1 MTENRNI
8 RINKVLRELN
18 ISLATAVNFLESK
31 KIKIESS
38 PNSKISELEYEM
50 LCNNFSNTKKSTQS
64 KAINIPSKINHKDI
78 SISSKID
85 LFQHRKFT
93 IKDQKERSTIIE
105 DCITKI
111 TYPYKKISLFIDDE
125 VILYVNSID
134 NTGKPILKYSILND
148 FILGNNYDFDVTEK
162 RANGYVI
169 ENSENYTSFIP
180 LRYEKNIIKNKI
192 NLEIENFDL
201 AKNSLIFK
209 DSDIKEKKEDYVA
222 VNYNEYFEENGK
234 YNFNVTGYRILENN
248 SSIITLNYEG
258 IYATVKAFDFQNQ
271 DNLPENIKCIV
282 TKIIDNKL
290 YLIQDKI
297 DLYQNIYTEN
307 NEYDFEVIELDFDP
321 FNNSKYYIVS
331 DKYNFKHKLYYNEFE
346 SDEFNKIEIGTKIK
360 LVVRKITEKGHL
372 VLNLNLYPGQ
382 GTFFTVEKIF
392 DDINNSEF
400 IEKYFYSFRNL
411 ISDEEFEN
419 QPFKNLH
426 EDYENRENLWVFSY
440 LSMLDF
446 FIQKRISENE
456 INEAYE
462 LNKIYILVEEWL
474 LEGSNFLKRF
484 NIEKR
489 QNIILK
495 AEHQFKKATAR
506 GKALKLIIEHK
517 SEDYIK
523 NVLDTLRISS
533 YLRDEKIEIFKYLTF
548 SSIESVNKKTNEIIE
563 ITLLLIKGDLLDSYD
578 VNNFI
583 GLLQKRINIEKFD
596 LNPDFIQNRNKNIDS
611 ETKNALENIIKVTL
625 LQIYLFNK
633 NLNKSYAVT
642 KTANL
647 FRYTS
652 LLESNESDK
661 KRLLEYAIFCITNN
675 ILIEVDLGLIDNF
688 KSSKILDL
696 VKISNNT
703 KIDKNI
709 IGNQIF
715 KYNGSVFSFENG
727 WSLISKRQLFN
738 HAKTKGL
745 NLYNLISYFNNNI
758 VVSSTNNINLDLNC
772 NSKISDCNENWN
784 KYYSGNFNSQD
795 KFSAF
800 SDDIKVGRKYNVFAK
815 NYLKGNNN
823 VVFVQIIDKG
833 IEAEGIIHIKDAT
846 KAFIDGLDE
855 VINPG
860 DELIAEI
867 NNKDNNK
874 ITFSINNDCW
884 IKTKEEASVNTIVD
898 AKIIDIVDDKN
909 VFLIT
914 ENGHFGYYYNANNIN
929 IEKRKIYK
937 FKIKSLDDNQATL
950 NLDYLTNSAR
960 NFNDKKVY
968 RDFLLRNGIIKTND
982 VVEKDF
988 DEDSLNI
995 LLLELISCVESYII
1009 LEIDNFKKIE
1019 LFQLLRLLTSI
1030 IKSPKSYFFD
1040 AIINYFL
1047 NVEKFKNT
1055 DFNNEELFFEY
1066 IDEQTTSLFKNLDNI
1081 NETYKIL
1088 NFVNKPDSTSTLIEL
1103 INTVDNEE
1111 TKKLV
1116 NLILAHNLLF
1126 ENDNNEIILRRTKD
1140 LIYEYLSKEKVN
1152 TFDQIFTTLNEEKD
1166 DHVSQHN
1173 SKTSSI
1179 PTNLGRESTSKE
1191 FKTSYVYYAGNNKA
1205 DLVKQPFV
1213 IMKTIAGF
1221 LNSKGGS
1228 LFIGVND
1235 KGEICGLKND
1245 YDFFGVNTN
1254 NDKYEREIRSNIV
1267 NSFNKDVNA
1276 QIEFK
1281 FSHYNDLE
1289 YCEIIIPEYEKPISL
1304 QENFYQRQGNET
1316 RILTGSDLVVFIERK
1331 VTKSNQ
1337 NMLGQNFIVNKIN
1350 KVESSQIVVEH
1361 NKNVNNQNKD
1371 ILLEEE
1377 NIDFYS
1383 DIREE
1388 NNELTKQSIK
1398 NSNYTIAYLYIFIN
1412 GKYLLSRS
1420 KLSNLENYELLEIKS
1435 NHKHG
1440 YLLQC
1445 YDNGCVNKVEVRT
1458 ILNKTFGKFYSNAF
1472 SDHGN
1477 LIGLYIIENDCL
1489 IQINTKRY
1497 NNSFIKIFETSNI
1510 STHSLLNLKG
1520 NNLVQIDFD
1529 MLEKFSILEN
1539 THRNKIE
1546 RLIYASKQSIGV
1558 NVINKSYSN
1567 EIEYLSKLNIVG
1579 TSDQF

>member
-1 MTENRNI
+1 MSENRNI
-8 RINKVLRELN
+8 RINKVLKELN

-31 KIKIESS
+31 KIKIENS
-38 PNSKISELEYEM
+38 PNSKISGFEYEM
-50 LCNNFSNTKKSTQS
+50 LCSNFSGNIKVNKS
-64 KAINIPSKINHKDI
+64 KINNIPSKINHKYLA
-78 SISSKID
+78 SNSKID

-93 IKDQKERSTIIE
+93 ITDQKERSTIIE
-105 DCITKI
+105 DSVTKI
-111 TYPYKKISLFIDDE
+111 TYPYKKVSLYLDD
-125 VILYVNSID
+125 VIILYVNSID

-148 FILGNNYDFDVTEK
+148 FIIGNNYDFDVIEK
-162 RANGYVI
+162 KANGYVI

-180 LRYEKNIIKNKI
+180 LRYEKNINKNKI

-201 AKNSLIFK
+201 TKNSLIFK
-209 DSDIKEKKEDYVA
+209 DLEIKEGKDEYVA
-222 VNYNEYFEENGK
+222 INYNDYFEENGK
-234 YNFNVTGYRILENN
+234 YDFSVTGFRTLENN
-248 SSIITLNYEG
+248 SNIITLNYDG
-258 IYATVKAFDFQNQ
+258 VYATVKALDFQNQ
-271 DNLPENIKCIV
+271 NNLPEKIRCIV

-290 YLIQDKI
+290 YLIQDKV
-297 DLYQNIYTEN
+297 DLYQKIYTEN

-331 DKYNFKHKLYYNEFE
+331 DKFNIKHKLYYNEFE
-346 SDEFNKIEIGTKIK
+346 SDEFNKIQIGSNIK

-392 DDINNSEF
+392 EDINKSEF
-400 IEKYFYSFRNL
+400 IENYFYSFKDL
-411 ISDEEFEN
+411 ISGEEFEN
-419 QPFKNLH
+419 QIFKNLY

-446 FIQKRISENE
+446 FIQKRINE
-456 INEAYE
+456 SNVDEAYE
-462 LNKIYILVEEWL
+462 LNNIYILVEEWI

-495 AEHQFKKATAR
+495 AEHQYKKATAR
-506 GKALKLIIEHK
+506 GKALKLILDHK

-548 SSIESVNKKTNEIIE
+548 SSIESVHKKTNEIIE

-578 VNNFI
+578 INNFI

-596 LNPDFIQNRNKNIDS
+596 LNPDFIQNRNKVIDS

-642 KTANL
+642 KTANV

-661 KRLLEYAIFCITNN
+661 KKLLEYAIFCITNN
-675 ILIEVDLGLIDNF
+675 IRIEVDLGLIDSF
-688 KSSKILDL
+688 KSSKILEL
-696 VKISNNT
+696 VKINKNT

-709 IGNQIF
+709 IGDQIY
-715 KYNGSVFSFENG
+715 KYNGSIFNFENG
-727 WSLISKRQLFN
+727 WSLISKRQLIN
-738 HAKTKGL
+738 QVKTKSL

-758 VVSSTNNINLDLNC
+758 VVSSPSNINLDLNC
-772 NSKISDCNENWN
+772 NRKISDCNENWN
-784 KYYSGNFNSQD
+784 KYYSGNFNSQN

-800 SDDIKVGRKYNVFAK
+800 SDDIEVGRKFNVFAK

-833 IEAEGIIHIKDAT
+833 VDAEGIIHIKDAT

-884 IKTKEEASVNTIVD
+884 IKTKEEVSISSIVD

-909 VFLIT
+909 VFLVT
-914 ENGHFGYYYNANNIN
+914 ENGHFGYYYNTNNIN

-937 FKIKSLDDNQATL
+937 FKIKSIDDNQATL

-960 NFNDKKVY
+960 NFNEKKVY

-995 LLLELISCVESYII
+995 LLTELISCIESYII

-1047 NVEKFKNT
+1047 NVEKFKNA
-1055 DFNNEELFFEY
+1055 DFNNDELFFEY
-1066 IDEQTTSLFKNLDNI
+1066 IDEQTTSIFKNLDNI

-1088 NFVNKPDSTSTLIEL
+1088 NFVNKPESNSTLIEL
-1103 INTVDNEE
+1103 INLADDEE
-1111 TKKLV
+1111 TKKLI

-1152 TFDQIFTTLNEEKD
+1152 TFDQIFTTLNDEKD
-1166 DHVSQHN
+1166 ESVSQYN
-1173 SKTSSI
+1173 SKTSVI

-1205 DLVKQPFV
+1205 DIIKQPFV

-1245 YDFFGVNTN
+1245 YDFFGINTN

-1281 FSHYNDLE
+1281 FFQHNDLE

-1331 VTKSNQ
+1331 VTKLNQ
-1337 NMLGQNFIVNKIN
+1337 SLIGQNFIVNKVN
-1350 KVESSQIVVEH
+1350 KVVSDEAAGDDNESKF
-1361 NKNVNNQNKD
+1361 NKNMD

-1383 DIREE
+1383 DVREE
-1388 NNELTKQSIK
+1388 NNELTKQAI
-1398 NSNYTIAYLYIFIN
+1398 NNYNRTIAYFYIFIN
-1412 GKYLLSRS
+1412 GKYLLSSS
-1420 KLSNLENYELLEIKS
+1420 KISSLENYEILEIKS

-1445 YDNGCVNKVEVRT
+1445 YDNGCVNKVEIRT

-1472 SDHGN
+1472 SDQGN
-1477 LIGLYIIENDCL
+1477 LIGLHIIESDCL
-1489 IQINTKRY
+1489 LQINTKRY
-1497 NNSFIKIFETSNI
+1497 NNNFIKIFETSNI

-1520 NNLVQIDFD
+1520 NNLVQVDFD
-1529 MLEKFSILEN
+1529 LLENFSILESK
-1539 THRNKIE
+1539 HRNKIE
-1546 RLIYASKQSIGV
+1546 RLIYSSKQSLGV
-1558 NVINKSYSN
+1558 NVNNKSYSN
-1567 EIEYLSKLNIVG
+1567 ELEYLSRII
-1579 TSDQF
+1579 